1 MKGARKLTSDLMV
14 KKLATDCSVKSGMA
28 SHRGEMFS
36 CPNKASHTKIGSKQ
50 CGWDN
55 SIVERSVCELMVI
68 F

>member
-14 KKLATDCSVKSGMA
+14 KKLATDYSVKSGIA
-28 SHRGEMFS
+28 GYRGETFS
-36 CPNKASHTKIGSKQ
+36 CPNKASHTKIGSEQ

-55 SIVERSVCELMVI
+55 SIVERSVCGLMVI